1 MRIVGFDIGT
11 HSLGTSVRDEEIGND
26 LKEQLV
32 YYSVDSFN
40 SGIGNGKSGEYSYA
54 AERSGGKRK
63 RILNERR
70 RYRNWETLKLLIEYK
85 MCPLTMEELESWMTY
100 DKARGLFRKYP
111 IDAVH
116 FERWIRLDFNNDGKS
131 DYSSPYQLR
140 RELMS
145 RQFDFTQ
152 EIERYKLGRALYHIS
167 QRRGFKSSK
176 GETLKEIEQNIG
188 DNDKVEM
195 NSDSTLNELKKSEEK
210 KSGYLVEYMNK
221 HGLKTVGCAFA
232 QLEDEGIRVR
242 NSIYQAVRSQ
252 YKDEIYEIFKFQED
266 LVNEQELLRRLVSE
280 KKGEGTIFY
289 KCPLKSQKGLVGK
302 CTLEP
307 NKPRCPISHP
317 KFEEFRAWCFI
328 NNIKYKNSEEDDW
341 RELSLADKEQIYL
354 EIFTSK
360 VRVDFA
366 FKEIRTWIEKRY
378 HVVLRYDENKRTIN
392 FKDNLIVSGCP
403 ITARFIKLLGP
414 DWDTYKQQ
422 GTKERWS
429 HSKNNPVRH
438 TTSYDVYDLW
448 HVCYT
453 SDEDSDILSF
463 ARNRL
468 GWDED
473 KAKQL
478 VRIWTDIREGYAM
491 LSLKAIKN
499 INYFLRKGFVYS
511 DAVMLAKLPDI
522 VGREQWS
529 VRENELLPLVV
540 DVFDS
545 IKHLNKKQKTICN
558 ITNRLIAN
566 YKSLGLST
574 GIFAYKDFSYILDE
588 ADKQDVLNAVIQH
601 TGERTW
607 NNMCDDE
614 RTYIQQE
621 IETNYQSFF
630 SSQKRDYMRMPKLS
644 EQISKALSDVLGDTY
659 HFENLYHHSDI
670 SPYAVQYAENISQ
683 SLLGSPNIGAIKN
696 PVALRTLQIIR
707 KKVNALIENNIIDP
721 ENTRVVIETT
731 RNFNDANMR
740 WAITKYQENREK
752 EHKEIVEA
760 LKEFFPNREF
770 SDKDLDKARFFFEQ
784 QDDYDKVYSAK
795 RYGKDLK
802 NFVKKYRL
810 WKEQGCVCFYTGR
823 VIKISELFKDDNFEI
838 EHTIPRSI
846 SYDNS
851 LANLTV
857 CDTHYNRAIKRN
869 LLPTQLP
876 NYEKDVT
883 INGREYK
890 AILPQLRRWENLVE
904 RLKDN
909 VVAWKAR
916 SRKAI
921 DKSRKDDCI
930 RQIHLWQMELDYWN
944 AKLQHFKQIEV
955 SNGFRNRQL
964 VDTGLIT
971 RHTAIYLKSLFKNVD
986 VQKGEVT
993 AVFRKIFGIQQETE
1007 QKNRD
1012 LLSHHAIDAT
1022 VLTLIP
1028 VAAKRERMLKLYY
1041 QKEESI
1047 GNEKEYYAN
1056 ELRNEIADCHIGGG
1070 IERVVSFIESHIL
1083 INYHSTDKTLIPAK
1097 KVIRKRGK
1105 IVQFKHKDGS
1115 IHSHIS
1121 TGDSIRASL
1130 HKESFYGAIK
1140 YPVTDENGM
1149 PKRDARGFVY
1159 DNSEP
1164 MIVMRIPV
1172 KDIKEG
1178 DADKIIIDPYVR
1190 KSICR
1195 IIDQRMAEGLSYKE
1209 AINGDFWMLDKNGDE
1224 IKYSKNGRRLC
1235 PIRHARCKV
1244 KAGRGYMTYA
1254 TSLSIKEQVYFST
1267 KKLINITDRSY
1278 KKNVYAQNDDNYILL
1293 FYEGIKK
1300 GIVVRK
1306 SRIVNYLEIA
1316 TLRQEK
1322 LSDGTY
1328 RIKKIEDL
1336 LNEPYY
1342 NKIEEKG
1349 ISYNLSAVI
1358 KVGLRLLKWNNTPE
1372 ELYHI
1377 SQDELSKR
1385 LFVVKKF
1392 NSVGSDRLYL
1402 KSHIDGSNDD
1412 KFISLGVTGL
1422 NYMIEGRDFEIDE
1435 LGNIHFKD

>member
-11 HSLGTSVRDEEIGND
+11 HSLGTSVRDEETGNS

-70 RYRNWETLKLLIEYK
+70 RYRNWETLKLLIQYK
-85 MCPLTMEELESWMTY
+85 MCPLTKEELEQWTTY
-100 DKARGLFRKYP
+100 DKKRGLFRKYP
-111 IDAVH
+111 INAIH
-116 FERWIRLDFNNDGKS
+116 FERWIRLDFNNDGKP

-140 RELMS
+140 RELMT

-176 GETLKEIEQNIG
+176 GETLKEMEHNIG
-188 DNDKVEM
+188 DNDKIEI

-210 KSGYLVEYMNK
+210 KSGYLVEYMDK
-221 HGLKTVGCAFA
+221 HELKTVGCAFA

-252 YKDEIYEIFKFQED
+252 YKDEIVEIFDFQEA
-266 LVNEQELLRRLVSE
+266 LVNEQKLLHRLLSE

-328 NNIKYKNSEEDDW
+328 NNIKYKNSFADDW
-341 RELSLADKEQIYL
+341 RELSLDDKEQIYL

-360 VRVDFA
+360 VRTEFL

-378 HVVLRYDENKRTIN
+378 HVVLHYDENKRTIN
-392 FKDNLIVSGCP
+392 FKDNLIVPGCP

-422 GTKERWS
+422 GTKIRWS
-429 HSKNNPVRH
+429 HSKNNPVIH

-463 ARNRL
+463 AKKRL
-468 GWDED
+468 GWDDD

-478 VRIWTDIREGYAM
+478 VRIWTDVREGYAM
-491 LSLKAIKN
+491 LSLKAMKN
-499 INYFLRKGFVYS
+499 INYFLRKGYVYS

-522 VGREQWS
+522 IGRGQWS
-529 VRENELLPLVV
+529 VRETELLPLVV
-540 DVFDS
+540 NIFNSV
-545 IKHLNKKQKTICN
+545 KQLNKKQKTICD

-574 GIFAYKDFSYILDE
+574 GIFAYKDYSYVLDE

-601 TGERTW
+601 TGEHSW
-607 NNMCDDE
+607 NKMCDDE

-621 IETNYQSFF
+621 VETNYQNFF
-630 SSQKRDYMRMPKLS
+630 SSPKRDYMHMPKLS
-644 EQISKALSDVLGDTY
+644 VQISEALSDVFEDTY
-659 HFENLYHHSDI
+659 HFENLYHHSEI
-670 SPYAVQYAENISQ
+670 SPYAVQYAENTSQ
-683 SLLGSPNIGAIKN
+683 RLLGTPNIGAIKN

-740 WAITKYQENREK
+740 WAITEYQKTREK
-752 EHKEIVEA
+752 EHKEIIEA

-770 SDKDLDKARFFFEQ
+770 SDKDIDKARFFFEQ

-795 RYGKDLK
+795 LYGKDLK
-802 NFVKKYRL
+802 TFVKKYKL

-857 CDTHYNRAIKRN
+857 CDSHYNRVVKRN

-876 NYEKDVT
+876 NYENDVI

-890 AILPQLRRWENLVE
+890 AILPQLRRWESIVE

-909 VVAWKAR
+909 VASWKAR

-921 DKSRKDDCI
+921 DKSRKDQCI

-944 AKLQHFKQIEV
+944 TKLQHFKQIEV

-971 RHTAIYLKSLFKNVD
+971 RHTAIYLKSLFRNVD

-993 AVFRKIFGIQQETE
+993 AIFRKILGIQQESK
-1007 QKNRD
+1007 QKNRN
-1012 LLSHHAIDAT
+1012 LLSHHAIDAM

-1041 QKEESI
+1041 QKEEAL
-1047 GNEKEYYAN
+1047 GNEKEYYEN
-1056 ELRNEIADCHIGGG
+1056 ELFKEIADCHIGGG
-1070 IERVVSFIESHIL
+1070 IENVVSFIESNIL
-1083 INYHSTDKTLIPAK
+1083 INHHSTDKTLIPAK

-1105 IVQFKHKDGS
+1105 VVQFKHKDGS
-1115 IHSHIS
+1115 VHTHIS

-1140 YPVTDENGM
+1140 FPVMDENGV
-1149 PKRDARGFVY
+1149 PKREAGCFVY
-1159 DNSEP
+1159 DDSDP

-1178 DADKIIIDPYVR
+1178 DADKIIIDPCVR
-1190 KSICR
+1190 KSICC
-1195 IIDQRMAEGLSYKE
+1195 IIEQRMAKGESYKD
-1209 AINGDFWMLDKNGDE
+1209 AVNGEFWMLDKDGNE
-1224 IKYSKNGRRLC
+1224 IKYSKNGRKLC
-1235 PIRHARCKV
+1235 PIRHVRCKV
-1244 KAGRGYMTYA
+1244 KAGRGYMTYN
-1254 TSLSIKEQVYFST
+1254 TSLSIKEHVYSST
-1267 KKLINITDRSY
+1267 KKQINVTDRSY
-1278 KKNVYAQNDDNYILL
+1278 KQNVYAQNADNYILL
-1293 FYEGIKK
+1293 LYEGIKK
-1300 GIVVRK
+1300 GVVVRK
-1306 SRIVNYLEIA
+1306 SRIVNYFEIA

-1322 LSDGTY
+1322 LLDGTY

-1336 LNEPYY
+1336 LNESYY
-1342 NKIEEKG
+1342 KKIEEKG
-1349 ISYNLSAVI
+1349 VFYNLSVVI
-1358 KVGLRLLKWNNTPE
+1358 KVGLRLLKWNNAPD

-1377 SQDELSKR
+1377 SQEELSKR

-1412 KFISLGVTGL
+1412 KFISLGVNGL

-1435 LGNIHFKD
+1435 LGNIRFKD